1 MAAPPTLLM
10 ACLSVMAAL
19 AGGAGSGG
27 HGSHADLAQARHYC
41 RNMTWH
47 EFRSEKCVR
56 RRSLA
61 AISESTIECDAAYES
76 QEFQQYADYICH
88 DVCPIFGSG
97 ELQCGASH
105 HARAHRSR
113 HVHDVGHCLPSFG
126 ANTSTR
132 PPAAHGCLAMHIAY
146 ALSAYAS
153 HDPLGPN
160 VRCPRLGRSSAPLVC
175 TRPPQR

>member
-19 AGGAGSGG
+19 AAGAGSGG

-105 HARAHRSR
+105 HATSSTDRDMSMMWGIAFLSFGECEHEHAPRGAWVPCHAHCIRPER
-113 HVHDVGHCLPSFG
+113 VCLP
-126 ANTSTR
+126 
-132 PPAAHGCLAMHIAY
+132 
-146 ALSAYAS
+146 
-153 HDPLGPN
+153 
-160 VRCPRLGRSSAPLVC
+160 
-175 TRPPQR
+175 